1 MFCYFS
7 CCQRDCYGGLWPKE
21 DPVTEESLWG
31 SGEIM
36 GHASSHPMGEEVSV
50 SVGATVS
57 SAQYPVNAHSHTAIN
72 IVKSI

>member
-1 MFCYFS
+1 
-7 CCQRDCYGGLWPKE
+7 
-21 DPVTEESLWG
+21 
-31 SGEIM
+31 M